1 MNIQSRNQAQGPRPL
16 PAPPASPPSAPAVEK
31 PTSVLPEAQELK
43 PADVEIVVQASEL
56 ARGSSLSHVELVDVV
71 GEEVVAEMTAD
82 TEVNTVAEI
91 VVTAPYKRPDL
102 SQVKP
107 RAIAS
112 EEMENLLDTYNN
124 NVKEKLSAAQDGSLL
139 DRFETSLRLMSMLN
153 NPRLKEDPEAY
164 DILQMRR
171 AQVEAEYKALTQEP
185 EVKAAFDAAQQDA
198 LQTVFGDNIRMRSHQ
213 QAAYLLSDSFQKE
226 LQDTAPEAIQEKIQ
240 KELSALSLLNPRL
253 AKNIADDLIEKT
265 LRSQALRMIQS
276 NSEAGDA
283 ARASLG
289 DALGVYLKAQQSTAS
304 IGLQANNLTRLA
316 SLPEDR
322 IKEITQAVASL
333 ADGTEATDY
342 NDLAQNLMKKVD
354 QLPAD
359 IQEDASRFLSH
370 MQTQNVLGTVLL
382 AGSVIGLTQRGMPQD
397 PKEWVGLTTASIGTA
412 SMSHFALRLAGLDD
426 AANLVSK
433 MHYKMPVGALKVP
446 VLSSVLTG
454 VNITMDSMA
463 LYDELHN
470 EDIAG
475 MTSRA
480 MGIGSGVASIA
491 AATVLSG
498 PAAPITLIGATAV
511 GLAAWGVDAVWGE
524 SDLSGAVRQDLRKLG
539 VSTQEEAI
547 ARQYTHVSQMVDAY
561 GWPGMGEIPF
571 ERPASRE
578 ELQAQLKPADL
589 SERVAVANQL
599 MDQLTDSYEENQ
611 LFDTVMDVSDK
622 DFVALMNQ
630 MNTGRLIEEIENA
643 EARSQLLDRLQRLS
657 DQGIEKPHRMLTRL
671 ARLDDTQHLDR
682 MWSAAS
688 AETKQRISSAD
699 YKQMVSDLTDDWFT
713 GDAQKATALKVL
725 QDADSVG
732 NLQKILNQPEGLSWF
747 QNVRQEFSTEGQAAL
762 LRHLHQHEGL
772 QGRFDELFTVAKGAS
787 TSPRA
792 RVPLTKLGAN
802 LPAAELTRELI
813 SQMSPAEIQ
822 TLKPETR
829 ATMKRLLEQAQNTSF
844 WNKEAYQAALQK
856 LVETR

>member
-1 MNIQSRNQAQGPRPL
+1 MNIHARNQGQGVQRIPPPPAA
-16 PAPPASPPSAPAVEK
+16 PAPTSPVEK
-31 PTSVLPEAQELK
+31 PTSVLPQAQELK

-56 ARGSSLSHVELVDVV
+56 AKGSSLSHVELVDVV
-71 GEEVVAEMTAD
+71 GEEAVAEMKAAAP
-82 TEVNTVAEI
+82 VNEI
-91 VVTAPYKRPDL
+91 VVTAPYQRPDL

-112 EEMENLLDTYNN
+112 EEMETLLDTYNN
-124 NVKEKLSAAQDGSLL
+124 NVKEKLAAAQDGSLL

-153 NPRLKEDPEAY
+153 NPRLKEDPQAY

-185 EVKAAFDAAQQDA
+185 EVKAAFDSAQQDA
-198 LQTVFGDNIRMRSHQ
+198 LKDVFGDNIRMRSHQ

-226 LQDTAPEAIQEKIQ
+226 LQETAPEAIQEKIQ

-289 DALGVYLKAQQSTAS
+289 EALGVYLKAQQSTAS

-333 ADGTEATDY
+333 ADGTEAADY
-342 NDLAQNLMKKVD
+342 NELAHNLMKKVD

-359 IQEDASRFLSH
+359 IQEDASRFLTH

-382 AGSVIGLTQRGMPQD
+382 AGSIIGLTQREMPQD
-397 PKEWVGLTTASIGTA
+397 PKAWVSLTTASIGTA

-463 LYDELHN
+463 FYDELHN
-470 EDIAG
+470 EDLAG

-480 MGIGSGVASIA
+480 LGVGSGIASIA

-511 GLAAWGVDAVWGE
+511 GLAAWGIDAVWGE

-539 VSTQEEAI
+539 VSGQEEST
-547 ARQYTHVSQMVDAY
+547 ARQYTHVTQMVNGT

-578 ELQAQLKPADL
+578 ELQKHLQGANV
-589 SERVAVANQL
+589 SERVAVINQL
-599 MDQLTDSYEENQ
+599 MDQHTDGYEEKQ
-611 LFDTVMDVSDK
+611 LLDTVMAVSDK

-630 MNTGRLIEEIENA
+630 INTGRLIEELEQGEDRA
-643 EARSQLLDRLQRLS
+643 QVLDRFQRLS
-657 DQGIEKPHRMLTRL
+657 DQGIQKPHRVLTRL
-671 ARLDDTQHLDR
+671 ARLEDTAHLETL
-682 MWSAAS
+682 WSSAS
-688 AETKQRISSAD
+688 ADMKQSISSVD
-699 YKQMVSDLTDDWFT
+699 YQRMVSDLTDSWFT
-713 GDAQKATALKVL
+713 GDDRKAAALTL
-725 QDADSVG
+725 LRDPDSTG
-732 NLQKILNQPEGLSWF
+732 NLQKLLSQPEGMEWF
-747 QNVRQEFSTEGQAAL
+747 QGVRQEFGVADQALL
-762 LRHLHQHEGL
+762 LRHLVQQDGL
-772 QGRFDELFTVAKGAS
+772 RGRLDSLFIAS
-787 TSPRA
+787 EKKVRA
-792 RVPLTKLGAN
+792 RSHPPLTRLGAN
-802 LPAAELTRELI
+802 LPAAQLTRELVT
-813 SQMSPAEIQ
+813 QMSTGEIQ
-822 TLKPETR
+822 SLKPETR
-829 ATMKRLLEQAQNTSF
+829 ATMKRLLEQAQSAEF
-844 WNKEAYQAALQK
+844 WSRGNYVAALQK
-856 LVETR
+856 LADVP